1 LNTIWFDILDS
12 TNSKASELLRTTNL
26 PPDTIIAAR
35 FQREGRGQ
43 QGNYW
48 ESEPGSNLLFSM
60 ILYPNNIEPASQF
73 YISMAVSLGI
83 ADYLRKLLPEVSVK
97 WPNDI
102 YSGEGKIAGILIE
115 NTIAGNNIIHSIA
128 GVGIN
133 VNQKIF
139 RSDAPNP
146 VSLATITGIEH
157 DPEVILM
164 AVVGNINNYFNLLLD
179 GKYEELS
186 SLYHSSLY
194 RAGEWHQWRADGK
207 SFSAMIVGID
217 QFGQLILRKKSGK
230 DKSFRFK
237 EVKYCC

>member
-1 LNTIWFDILDS
+1 MKTIWFDNLDS
-12 TNSKASELLRTTNL
+12 TNSKASELLKTTNL
-26 PPDTIIAAR
+26 PPDTVIATR
-35 FQREGRGQ
+35 FQTEGRGQ

-60 ILYPNNIEPASQF
+60 VLYPDNLEPASQF

-115 NTIAGNNIIHSIA
+115 NTIAGNNIIHSVA

-133 VNQKIF
+133 VNQKTF

-146 VSLATITGIEH
+146 VSLATITEKEH
-157 DPEVILM
+157 DPEVILK
-164 AVVGNINNYFNLLLD
+164 AVVSNINGYFNLLLA

-186 SLYHSSLY
+186 SLYHSALY
-194 RAGEWHQWRADGK
+194 RAGEWCQWKADGK

-217 QFGQLILRKKSGK
+217 QFGQLILRNKSGN
-230 DKSFRFK
+230 DRCFRFK
-237 EVKYCC
+237 EVKYCH